1 MVAARS
7 IGEIVRRVDMMREG
21 IEDDPPTLRSI
32 DLVNSYSAKP
42 RLG

>member
-7 IGEIVRRVDMMREG
+7 IGKIVRRVDMSEG
-21 IEDDPPTLRSI
+21 IEDDPSTLRSI